1 MLLAEE
7 FLLLC
12 LDDES
17 GKKTLSSEK
26 LPPALGAAL
35 LVELALMERIGVTP
49 HDAGWQRRG
58 RVTIT
63 STKPTDDAELDAAL
77 EAVEQREDIKVKDLI
92 SDMSGKRITKG
103 LLDRLVERL
112 VAAGVLDEERSK
124 VLGLR
129 RWPTEDPS
137 VEEEIRSRLQSSLVG
152 DDTPTERTVALIAL
166 LQITG
171 QLTKVITTE
180 DPKALKAKAKA
191 LTEGDWAAA
200 AVKQAIDEVYAMM
213 ASMAAVSAGGGGDG
227 GS

>member
-1 MLLAEE
+1 M
-7 FLLLC
+7 LC

-17 GKKTLSSEK
+17 GKKTLSSDK

-63 STKPTDDAELDAAL
+63 DTKPTDDAELDVAL
-77 EAVEQREDIKVKDLI
+77 AGLEQRENVKVKDLI

-103 LLDRLVERL
+103 LLDRLAGGL
-112 VAAGVLDEERSK
+112 VAAGALGEERSK

-129 RWPTEDPS
+129 RWPTADPGPEQE
-137 VEEEIRSRLQSSLVG
+137 VMARLQSSLVG
-152 DDTPTERTVALIAL
+152 DATPTERTVALIAL
-166 LQITG
+166 LQSTG
-171 QLTKVITTE
+171 QLTKVVSTG
-180 DPKALKAKAKA
+180 DNRADKKALQAKAKA

-200 AVKQAIDEVYAMM
+200 AVKQAIDEVYAMI
-213 ASMAAVSAGGGGDG
+213 ASMAAVSAGGGNG